1 MESITLP
8 IALLA
13 GIVSFASPCFLP
25 IVPVYIGYVAQ
36 GRDGAAGS
44 RRQAVTGALLFVLGF
59 SAVFMALWASLGAL
73 SELLASHR
81 GLLRIVG
88 GAVIILMGLYVAG
101 LLRLT
106 PLDQSSQPLLR
117 ARRSSSH
124 PGLASLLLGVGF
136 GAGWTPCIGPV
147 LGGIIAL
154 AQMSSSAGRG
164 ALLMVVYC
172 LGLGIP
178 FVLVAAGA
186 SHLCNRL
193 GWLQRH
199 HVAVSRICGALLM
212 VTGFLIITN
221 LFERLAGYLPVLAP

>member
-1 MESITLP
+1 MEPVTLP

-36 GRDGAAGS
+36 GRDGATGS
-44 RRQAVTGALLFVLGF
+44 RRRAVTGALLFVLGF

-73 SELLASHR
+73 SELLAGHR
-81 GLLRIVG
+81 AVLRTVG
-88 GAVIILMGLYVAG
+88 GAILILLGLHVAG
-101 LLRLT
+101 LV
-106 PLDQSSQPLLR
+106 PLGSLDRSSQPLLR
-117 ARRSSSH
+117 TGRSSSR

-147 LGGIIAL
+147 LGGIIGL
-154 AQMSSSAGRG
+154 ARMSSSAGRG
-164 ALLMVVYC
+164 ALLMIVYC

-178 FVLVAAGA
+178 FILVAAGA
-186 SHLCNRL
+186 SKLCDRL
-193 GWLQRH
+193 GWLRRH
-199 HVAVSRICGALLM
+199 HVAVSRVCGALLA

-221 LFERLAGYLPVLAP
+221 LFGRLAGYLPVLAP

>member
-1 MESITLP
+1 MEPVTLP

-25 IVPVYIGYVAQ
+25 IVPVYVGYVAQ

-44 RRQAVTGALLFVLGF
+44 RRRAAAGALLFVAGF

-73 SELLASHR
+73 SELLVGHR
-81 GLLRIVG
+81 QLLRIAG
-88 GAVIILMGLYVAG
+88 GALLVLMGLYVTG
-101 LLRLT
+101 LVRLG
-106 PLDQSSQPLLR
+106 PLEASSRPLLR
-117 ARRSSSH
+117 AHRSPRH

-136 GAGWTPCIGPV
+136 GAGWTPCIGPI
-147 LGGIIAL
+147 LGGIIGL
-154 AQMSSSAGRG
+154 ARMSSSAGRG

-186 SHLCNRL
+186 SRLCDRL
-193 GWLQRH
+193 DWFRRH
-199 HVAVSRICGALLM
+199 HVATSRVCGALL
-212 VTGFLIITN
+212 VVAGFLIITN
-221 LFERLAGYLPVLAP
+221 LFERLAGRLPVLGP